1 MDKTAKI
8 RELNDRARTT
18 FKNVQVML
26 ALGIRARPEKEVSE
40 ILERVR
46 TFNEFT
52 PANNP
57 YLENDCA
64 CFDYNGDRIIWKF
77 DYYSSSDMQYASD
90 DPADPNKTTR
100 VLTIMDAAQDW

>member
-1 MDKTAKI
+1 MNKTEII
-8 RELNDRARTT
+8 RELNDEARRS

-26 ALGIRARPEKEVSE
+26 ALGIRTRPEKEIAE

-64 CFDYNGDRIIWKF
+64 CFDWK
-77 DYYSSSDMQYASD
+77 
-90 DPADPNKTTR
+90 KWE
-100 VLTIMDAAQDW
+100 I